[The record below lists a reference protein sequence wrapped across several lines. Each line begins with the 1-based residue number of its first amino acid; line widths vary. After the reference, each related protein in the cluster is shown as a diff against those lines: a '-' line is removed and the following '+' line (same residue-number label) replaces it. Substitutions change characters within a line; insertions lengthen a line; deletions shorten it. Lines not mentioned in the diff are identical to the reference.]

1 MVPVILFCAKAGIIK
16 HPTSARS
23 MKMRLF
29 MIVDFAMNEF
39 FELVSL
45 ITATPYIYCRLKDFY
60 RPYSWELQFILVY

>member
-1 MVPVILFCAKAGIIK
+1 
-16 HPTSARS
+16 
-23 MKMRLF
+23 